1 MMTEWKFGM
10 VLRRS
15 DLMPSSKTDTRRVMV
30 ICKADDLLD
39 MEQAYMAVGL
49 VEDPEANAMYVP
61 GKGPGR
67 ILETY
72 WEVDA

>member
-1 MMTEWKFGM
+1 
-10 VLRRS
+10 
-15 DLMPSSKTDTRRVMV
+15 MV

-49 VEDPEANAMYVP
+49 VEDLEANAMYVP